1 MYDFIGDIHGHSE
14 ELTLLLKK
22 MGYTWKDDTY
32 SHPERK
38 VIFVGDYIDRGP
50 DSPGTL
56 RIVRS
61 MVDSGHAIA
70 LMGNHEYNALCFHYT
85 NPAGGHLRQH
95 SIKNVMQHFKTME
108 QFRNKVQEYESYIEW
123 FKSLPLF
130 LEGEGFNAVHACWD
144 ERHIDFLKKTLSHN
158 KLTDAILYESVRKE
172 TKLHVAIEETLKGKE
187 LKIPGDQSFRDKDG
201 HERNQIRIK
210 WWQDPSSSTYRN
222 YSLIELADLPETK
235 IELEGLP
242 TFYNDDQKPVFFGH
256 YWLEGYPKLYR
267 NNVCCLD
274 YSVAKAGK
282 LVSYRWNGEKS
293 LQDESLTFV

>member
-22 MGYTWKDDTY
+22 MGYTWQGDTY

-50 DSPGTL
+50 DIPGTL

-95 SIKNVMQHFKTME
+95 SIKNIMQHFKTME
-108 QFRNKVQEYESYIEW
+108 QFRNNVREYESYIEW

-144 ERHIDFLKKTLSHN
+144 KSHINFLKKTLSHN
-158 KLTDAILYESVRKE
+158 KLTDAILYQSVRKE
-172 TKLHVAIEETLKGKE
+172 TKLHVAVEETLKGKE

-201 HERNQIRIK
+201 HQRNQIRIK

-222 YSLIELADLPETK
+222 YSLIDLPDLPEAK
-235 IELEGLP
+235 IELDE
-242 TFYNDDQKPVFFGH
+242 FASYYNHLQKPVFFGH
-256 YWLEGYPKLYR
+256 YWLEGNPTLYR
-267 NNVCCLD
+267 ENVCCLD

-282 LVSYRWNGEKS
+282 LVSYRWSGE
-293 LQDESLTFV
+293 ESLKNEKLIFV